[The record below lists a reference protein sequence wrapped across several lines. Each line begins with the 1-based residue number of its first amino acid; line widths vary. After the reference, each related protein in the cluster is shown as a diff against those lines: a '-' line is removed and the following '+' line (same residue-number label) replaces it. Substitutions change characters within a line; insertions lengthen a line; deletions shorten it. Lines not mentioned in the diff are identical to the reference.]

1 MLNPDDRHTLLDALR
16 PPPGYGLGCAVGT
29 TFSLNLDCAL
39 TPPAAFALYSI
50 SDTDRTST
58 LEALELLESL
68 RRHAERFT
76 IFFQAGQVAV
86 PRQRRL
92 FAFLEES
99 VVAVR
104 APRGG
109 VFHPKV
115 WVLRFETP
123 DARPLFRALVA
134 SRNLTF
140 DRSWDTLLRLDSV
153 DADDIDVPM
162 IDGTALADFV
172 AALPGLAESR
182 PAAQRLAEIARLAS
196 ELRAVRWAA
205 PAGMTGGRFHVFGLG
220 DEVSALPFPDT
231 ADRIA
236 VISPFLSSGLLN
248 RLPRIEGRTV
258 IVSRPD
264 ELRAN
269 GKAVNA
275 MFDEV
280 WVLDPDAMPAGLEV
294 SEQAGR
300 VTAADPAVPLEGL
313 HAKVYVFDRGDRTVL
328 LTGSANATRAAF
340 NDNVEVL
347 AELEGST
354 RAFGVEALLA
364 EPAPERQTL
373 RSFLMP
379 FTVEDVDAVEEIP
392 PEQALLDAL
401 RRDIASISWEA
412 RARATGDGDR
422 YSLEFASATPLPELP
437 AGLAWRAWPVTVPQ
451 ELCKAVDAAA
461 RPEAAFSVSLEG
473 ISAFMANELV
483 LGDCSTTFVLTARL
497 VEAPANRATR
507 LLGLM
512 LGDASR
518 LLRYLLMLLS
528 DDPFGGQE
536 LANLVDTTDGLEGRW
551 ASRPDELPLLEALL
565 RTLATDPVRLGHV
578 GRLIEDLQSEPEC
591 RNLLPAGLLEVWV
604 PIQAAAQ
611 GMTR

>member
-115 WVLRFETP
+115 WVLRFEALGAP
-123 DARPLFRALVA
+123 PVFRALVA

-153 DADDIDVPM
+153 DTGDADVPT
-162 IDGTALADFV
+162 IDGSALAEFV
-172 AALPGLAESR
+172 AALPGLADST
-182 PAAQRLAEIARLAS
+182 PTVQRLADIARLAS
-196 ELRAVRWAA
+196 ELRGVRWAA
-205 PAGMTGGRFHVFGLG
+205 PAGMTGGRFHVFGIG
-220 DEVSALPFPDT
+220 DQAVPLPFPDT
-231 ADRIA
+231 ADRMA
-236 VISPFLSSGLLN
+236 VISPFLSSGLLH
-248 RLPRIEGRTV
+248 RLPRVEGRTV

-269 GKAVNA
+269 GKAVTA
-275 MFDEV
+275 MFDEA
-280 WVLDPDAMPAGLEV
+280 WVLDPDAMPAAIEV
-294 SEQAGR
+294 PEQGGHA
-300 VTAADPAVPLEGL
+300 TSADPSLPLEGL

-347 AELEGST
+347 VELEGSS
-354 RAFGVEALLA
+354 RAFGIEALLA

-379 FTVEDVDAVEEIP
+379 FTVESEDAAEEIP

-401 RRDIASISWEA
+401 RRDIAGIGWEG
-412 RARATGDGDR
+412 RARATGDNDR
-422 YSLEFASATPLPELP
+422 YSLEFANTSPLPELP
-437 AGLAWRAWPVTVPQ
+437 TGLAWRAWPV
-451 ELCKAVDAAA
+451 
-461 RPEAAFSVSLEG
+461 
-473 ISAFMANELV
+473 
-483 LGDCSTTFVLTARL
+483 
-497 VEAPANRATR
+497 
-507 LLGLM
+507 
-512 LGDASR
+512 
-518 LLRYLLMLLS
+518 
-528 DDPFGGQE
+528 
-536 LANLVDTTDGLEGRW
+536 
-551 ASRPDELPLLEALL
+551 
-565 RTLATDPVRLGHV
+565 
-578 GRLIEDLQSEPEC
+578 
-591 RNLLPAGLLEVWV
+591 
-604 PIQAAAQ
+604 
-611 GMTR
+611 